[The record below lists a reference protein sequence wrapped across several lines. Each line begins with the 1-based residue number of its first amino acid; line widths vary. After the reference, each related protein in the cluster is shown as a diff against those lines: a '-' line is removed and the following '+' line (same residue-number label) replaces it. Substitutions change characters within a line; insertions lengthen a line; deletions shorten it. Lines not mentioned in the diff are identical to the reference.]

1 MRFQRLIQ
9 IPIFGLFILL
19 LWLAAFPL
27 ATRFEVDW
35 FLRLDPLIS
44 LVAMATAR
52 TFIAS
57 LAWGFLVLGLALFL
71 GRVFCGYL
79 CPMGTTIDFADWVT
93 SRKKRGSIQ
102 NSFEASGKYRNLK
115 YLALFFI
122 IGTSL
127 VGISSVFFMSPL
139 SLITRFY
146 SFVIYPLVLM
156 VSNLFLDAFRPVF
169 PFIGLDQLS
178 FVYLKVP
185 SFNTNLFIASLV
197 IGILLLGLVQRRFW
211 CRNLCPAGAIL
222 AFFSLRPLFRRS
234 VSDRCTSCRR
244 CVHSCPMGAIGEDFV
259 STSHSECLTC
269 LKCREICPE
278 EAISFKIA
286 ERTLTPVPEIN
297 LGRRKVL
304 TAGMSGVAAA
314 AITMTNLSHLHG
326 GDNPR
331 ALRSPGLIR
340 PPGAL
345 PETDFQARCVRCG
358 ECVKGCLTNTLQPV
372 WLEAGISGLW
382 TPKITAR
389 LDGCE
394 QNCNACGYLC
404 PTGATR
410 PLGLVEKTYAKVG
423 TAYIIQTRCI
433 AWEQDMTCLIC
444 DEICPYNAISSQ
456 FKTGHPVTVPV
467 VDENKCNGCG
477 YCEAKCPVTGDSAIV
492 VEPTGELRLSSGS
505 YQEKARALGLV
516 FHAKTSVEDHF
527 ILDAPRGLDQ
537 SPEGRPAK
545 KGAQQDSGLPPG
557 FIVED

>member
-9 IPIFGLFILL
+9 IPVFGLFILL

-35 FLRLDPLIS
+35 FLRLDPLIA
-44 LVAMATAR
+44 LGAMATAR
-52 TFIAS
+52 AFIAP
-57 LAWGFLVLGLALFL
+57 LAWAFIILGMALFL

-79 CPMGTTIDFADWVT
+79 CPMGATIDFADWVT
-93 SRKKRGSIQ
+93 RRKKKGSTQ

-122 IGTSL
+122 VGTSL
-127 VGISSVFFMSPL
+127 VGVSSVFFLSPL

-146 SFVIYPLVLM
+146 SFVIYPLALM
-156 VSNLFLDAFRPVF
+156 VTNLFLDTFRPVF

-197 IGILLLGLVQRRFW
+197 IGILLLGLVQGRFW

-222 AFFSLRPLFRRS
+222 AFFAFKPLFRRC
-234 VSDRCTSCRR
+234 VSDRCTRCGR
-244 CVHSCPMGAIGEDFV
+244 CVLSCPMGSIGEDFV
-259 STSHSECLTC
+259 ATAHSECLTC

-278 EAISFKIA
+278 EAISFQIA
-286 ERTLTPVPEIN
+286 RKAPSPTREIN

-314 AITMTNLSHLHG
+314 AVTMTGLGHLHG
-326 GDNPR
+326 GDTPR
-331 ALRSPGLIR
+331 ALRSSGLIR

-345 PETDFQARCVRCG
+345 PETAFQARCVRCG
-358 ECVKGCLTNTLQPV
+358 ECMKGCLTNTLQPV
-372 WLEAGISGLW
+372 WMEAGVSGLW

-404 PTGATR
+404 PTGAIR
-410 PLGLVEKTYAKVG
+410 PLDLEDKIYAKIG
-423 TAYIIQTRCI
+423 TARIIKTRCI
-433 AWEQDMTCLIC
+433 AWEQDMICLIC
-444 DEICPYNAISSQ
+444 DEICPYNAIASQ
-456 FKTGHPVTVPV
+456 FSTGHPVTVPV
-467 VDENKCNGCG
+467 VDEPKCNGCG

-492 VEPTGELRLSSGS
+492 VEPTGELRLMSGS
-505 YQEKARALGLV
+505 YQRKARDLGLV
-516 FHAKTSVEDHF
+516 FHAKTTVEDHF
-527 ILDAPRGLDQ
+527 ILDTP
-537 SPEGRPAK
+537 PEYDRALGKNPVK
-545 KGAQQDSGLPPG
+545 LEDETPSQLPQG
-557 FIVED
+557 FIIGD